1 MCPQAPHLRQHRS
14 RPRHLLE
21 VLRSHY
27 VMVAQDEGGSR
38 TVLRNYS
45 LMTESRLELS
55 IALSDNERTRPLIE
69 GRVVPQGIKLVPT
82 MVHPSEM
89 FWRQLRFAEF
99 DVSEMSMSSLII
111 SVSRGD
117 TRWVAIPVFTMRKFF
132 HTSIIVR
139 TDSGIAAPADLRG
152 KRIGVPE
159 YQQTWAIW
167 SRGVLQHEFGVHA
180 RAFFFNVAANTE
192 KSHGGATGFSPPG
205 VRLHYIPPSTNIGE
219 MLLRGELDGALL
231 YLVHPNLIDR
241 STVDVSGVT
250 RHLFPDPAAE
260 GRRFYAKTGL
270 FPINHTVVVRRS
282 LLERH
287 PWIALNLY
295 SAFVAAKEEI
305 ARYGQSYLHWYF
317 ETGLLDGGVKRTLA
331 EHDPLAYGF
340 KAARPVLATIAQYVH
355 EQGLSAR
362 LDALDEIFAPSTL
375 DV

>member
-1 MCPQAPHLRQHRS
+1 
-14 RPRHLLE
+14 
-21 VLRSHY
+21 
-27 VMVAQDEGGSR
+27 
-38 TVLRNYS
+38 
-45 LMTESRLELS
+45 MTDSRLELS

-117 TRWVAIPVFTMRKFF
+117 SRWVAIPVFTMRKFF

-139 TDSGIAAPADLRG
+139 TDSGITTPAELRG

-167 SRGVLQHEFGVHA
+167 SRGILQHEFDVHA
-180 RAFFFNVAANTE
+180 RDIEWFME
-192 KSHGGATGFSPPG
+192 RGFTAPSG
-205 VRLHYIPPSTNIGE
+205 VRVRQIPPSTNMGE
-219 MLLRGELDGALL
+219 MLLRGELDGALH
-231 YLVHPNLIDR
+231 YLVDRNLVDR

-250 RHLFPDPAAE
+250 RYLFPDPAAE
-260 GRRFYAKTGL
+260 GRRFYAKTAL

-295 SAFVAAKEEI
+295 AAFAAAKEEI
-305 ARYGQSYLHWYF
+305 ARYGDSYLHWYF

-331 EHDPLAYGF
+331 DNDPLGYGF
-340 KAARPVLATIAQYVH
+340 RASRAVLETIAQYVH

-362 LDALDEIFAPSTL
+362 RVELKEIFAASTL
-375 DV
+375 DM

>member
-1 MCPQAPHLRQHRS
+1 
-14 RPRHLLE
+14 
-21 VLRSHY
+21 
-27 VMVAQDEGGSR
+27 
-38 TVLRNYS
+38 
-45 LMTESRLELS
+45 MTASQLELS

-69 GRVVPQGIKLVPT
+69 GRIKPQGIKLVPT

-111 SVSRGD
+111 ATSRGD

-139 TDSGIAAPADLRG
+139 NDAGIATPAELRG

-167 SRGVLQHEFGVHA
+167 ARGVLQHEFGVHA
-180 RAFFFNVAANTE
+180 REIEWFMERNPDR
-192 KSHGGATGFSPPG
+192 SHGGATGFAAPAG
-205 VRLHYIPPSTNIGE
+205 VRVNQIPPSTNMGE
-219 MLLRGELDGALL
+219 MLVRGELDGALH
-231 YLVHPNLIDR
+231 YLLEKNLVDR
-241 STVDVSGVT
+241 SSVDVSAVT
-250 RHLFPDPAAE
+250 RTLFPDPAAE

-270 FPINHTVVVRRS
+270 YPINHTVVVRRA

-287 PWIALNLY
+287 PGMALNLY

-317 ETGLLDGGVKRTLA
+317 ESGLLDGGVKRALA

-362 LDALDEIFAPSTL
+362 RVELEEIFAPSTL

>member
-1 MCPQAPHLRQHRS
+1 MTAPH
-14 RPRHLLE
+14 
-21 VLRSHY
+21 
-27 VMVAQDEGGSR
+27 
-38 TVLRNYS
+38 
-45 LMTESRLELS
+45 LELS
-55 IALSDNERTRPLIE
+55 IALSDNERTRPLLE

-111 SVSRGD
+111 AVSRGD

-132 HTSIIVR
+132 YTSIIVR
-139 TDSGIAAPADLRG
+139 NDSGIATPADLRG

-167 SRGVLQHEFGVHA
+167 SRGILQHEFGVHA
-180 RAFFFNVAANTE
+180 RDIEWFMERNPD
-192 KSHGGATGFSPPG
+192 KSHGGATGFSAPAG
-205 VRLHYIPPSTNIGE
+205 VRVNQIPPTTNMGE
-219 MLLRGELDGALL
+219 MLIRGELDGSLH
-231 YLVHPNLIDR
+231 YLVDNNLVDR
-241 STVDVSGVT
+241 STVDVSAVT

-282 LLERH
+282 LLESH

-305 ARYGQSYLHWYF
+305 ARSGRSYLHWYF
-317 ETGLLDGGVKRTLA
+317 ESGLLDGGVKRTLA

-340 KAARPVLATIAQYVH
+340 KASRAVLETVAEYVH
-355 EQGLSAR
+355 EQGLSTR
-362 LDALDEIFAPSTL
+362 RVELKEIFAPSTL

>member
-1 MCPQAPHLRQHRS
+1 
-14 RPRHLLE
+14 
-21 VLRSHY
+21 
-27 VMVAQDEGGSR
+27 
-38 TVLRNYS
+38 
-45 LMTESRLELS
+45 MTDSRLELS

-69 GRVVPQGIKLVPT
+69 GRVMPQGIKLVPT

-180 RAFFFNVAANTE
+180 RDIEWFMERNPE
-192 KSHGGATGFSPPG
+192 KSHGGATGFTARPACACNISRPA
-205 VRLHYIPPSTNIGE
+205 RISARCCCAASSTARCSISS
-219 MLLRGELDGALL
+219 DQ
-231 YLVHPNLIDR
+231 NLIDR

-250 RHLFPDPAAE
+250 RYLFPDPAAE

-270 FPINHTVVVRRS
+270 FPINHTVVMRRS

-305 ARYGQSYLHWYF
+305 ARYGNSYLHWYF

-331 EHDPLAYGF
+331 DNDPLAYGF
-340 KAARPVLATIAQYVH
+340 KASRAVLETIAQYVH

-362 LDALDEIFAPSTL
+362 RVELEEIFAASTL

>member
-1 MCPQAPHLRQHRS
+1 MSDP
-14 RPRHLLE
+14 
-21 VLRSHY
+21 
-27 VMVAQDEGGSR
+27 
-38 TVLRNYS
+38 
-45 LMTESRLELS
+45 RLELS
-55 IALSDNERTRPLIE
+55 VALSDNERTRPLIE

-111 SVSRGD
+111 SASRGD

-167 SRGVLQHEFGVHA
+167 SRGILQHEFGVHA
-180 RAFFFNVAANTE
+180 RDIEWFMERNPD
-192 KSHGGATGFSPPG
+192 KSHGGATGFRAPAG
-205 VRLHYIPPSTNIGE
+205 VRVDQIPPTTDMGE
-219 MLLRGELDGALL
+219 MLLRGALDGALH
-231 YLVHPNLIDR
+231 YLVDKNLVDR
-241 STVDVSGVT
+241 SRADVSGVT
-250 RHLFPDPAAE
+250 RYLFPDPAAE

-270 FPINHTVVVRRS
+270 FPINHTVVMRRT
-282 LLERH
+282 LLESH
-287 PWIALNLY
+287 PWVALNLY
-295 SAFVAAKEEI
+295 SAFVAAKAEI
-305 ARYGQSYLHWYF
+305 ARGGGAYLQWYF
-317 ETGLLDGGVKRTLA
+317 DAGLLDGGVKRMFA
-331 EHDPLAYGF
+331 DNDPLAYGF
-340 KAARPVLATIAQYVH
+340 KACRPVLETITQYVH

-362 LDALDEIFAPSTL
+362 RVALEEIFAPSTL

>member
-1 MCPQAPHLRQHRS
+1 M
-14 RPRHLLE
+14 
-21 VLRSHY
+21 
-27 VMVAQDEGGSR
+27 
-38 TVLRNYS
+38 TTS
-45 LMTESRLELS
+45 LLELS

-69 GRVVPQGIKLVPT
+69 GRVVPQGIKPVIT
-82 MVHPSEM
+82 VGHPSGM

-111 SVSRGD
+111 AASRGD

-167 SRGVLQHEFGVHA
+167 A
-180 RAFFFNVAANTE
+180 RDIEWFMERNPE

-205 VRLHYIPPSTNIGE
+205 VRLHYIPPNTNIGE
-219 MLLRGELDGALL
+219 MLVGGKLDGALL

-241 STVDVSGVT
+241 STLDVSGVT

-270 FPINHTVVVRRS
+270 FPINHTVVVRRE
-282 LLERH
+282 LLEKH

-295 SAFVAAKEEI
+295 SAFVAAEEGL
-305 ARYGQSYLHWYF
+305 ARYGQF
-317 ETGLLDGGVKRTLA
+317 
-331 EHDPLAYGF
+331 PL
-340 KAARPVLATIAQYVH
+340 
-355 EQGLSAR
+355 QG
-362 LDALDEIFAPSTL
+362 D
-375 DV
+375 